1 MVQRHPS
8 PRCKKAAGTRSVS
21 IRRHSLKE
29 KDMKFKSAGALVMLT
44 LLLTMAALSGCSK
57 SAPERTDAQLAGDV
71 QTRISSDPALA
82 GRQIS
87 INADKGVVTLSG
99 NVNSDAE
106 VTSALGDAQQA
117 QGVKQVISRLAV
129 QTAAVTPPPAPEP
142 EPDLAPTKSSASHT
156 PTTTSHG
163 HSRHSL
169 PSPGSS
175 YSNSQGTST
184 TTTASNTGSDL
195 GSSAAPAN
203 TYTPPPPPPP
213 PQKVTVPA
221 GTVFQVRTV
230 EGLSSETN
238 HESDPWHGTLNSD
251 IVVDDQTVIPAG
263 AEVEGH
269 VMEAHASTHYTGGA
283 SLVLGVDKVNFNG
296 KSYQIA
302 TDTWQRKADTRGKNT
317 VEKTAGGAAVGA
329 ILGGIFGGGKGAAI
343 GSVAGAGAGAG
354 ANTITK
360 GQKVEL
366 RPETLVSFKLQNPIS
381 VMPSASTERHGTVI
395 RPDSS
400 PDQQ

>member
-1 MVQRHPS
+1 MR
-8 PRCKKAAGTRSVS
+8 
-21 IRRHSLKE
+21 
-29 KDMKFKSAGALVMLT
+29 FKSAGAVLT
-44 LLLTMAALSGCSK
+44 LALLLAIAALSGCSK
-57 SAPERTDAQLAGDV
+57 SANVAERTDAQVAGDV
-71 QTRISSDPALA
+71 QTRISGDPALS

-106 VTSALGDAQQA
+106 VTSALNDAQQA
-117 QGVKQVISRLAV
+117 QGVKQVVSRLAV
-129 QTAAVTPPPAPEP
+129 QQASAAPAPEP
-142 EPDLAPTKSSASHT
+142 EPPAPEPRRAST
-156 PTTTSHG
+156 RATTTHVR
-163 HSRHSL
+163 SRHSL
-169 PSPGSS
+169 PSSSGS
-175 YSNSQGTST
+175 YANSQGTST
-184 TTTASNTGSDL
+184 TTAASNTGSDF
-195 GSSAAPAN
+195 GSSNTAPAPAN

-213 PQKVTVPA
+213 PQKITVPA
-221 GTVFQVRTV
+221 GTVLPVRTV

-238 HESDPWHGTLNSD
+238 HEGDAWHGTLNSD
-251 IVVDDQTVIPAG
+251 ITVDDQTVIPAG
-263 AEVEGH
+263 ADVEGH

-283 SLVLGVDKVNFNG
+283 SLVLGVDKVNFDG
-296 KSYQIA
+296 KTYQIA

-381 VMPSASTERHGTVI
+381 VMPSASTGRHGTVI
-395 RPDSS
+395 RPDNST
-400 PDQQ
+400 DQPQ

>member
-1 MVQRHPS
+1 MR
-8 PRCKKAAGTRSVS
+8 
-21 IRRHSLKE
+21 
-29 KDMKFKSAGALVMLT
+29 FKSAGAVLT
-44 LLLTMAALSGCSK
+44 LALLLAIAALSGCSK
-57 SAPERTDAQLAGDV
+57 SADVAERTDAQVAGDV
-71 QTRISSDPALA
+71 QTRISGDPALS

-106 VTSALGDAQQA
+106 VTSALNDAQQA
-117 QGVKQVISRLAV
+117 QGVKQVVSRLAV
-129 QTAAVTPPPAPEP
+129 QQASAAPAPEP
-142 EPDLAPTKSSASHT
+142 EPPAPEPRRAST
-156 PTTTSHG
+156 RATTTHVR
-163 HSRHSL
+163 SRHSL
-169 PSPGSS
+169 PSSSGS
-175 YSNSQGTST
+175 YANSQGTST
-184 TTTASNTGSDL
+184 TTAASNTGSDF
-195 GSSAAPAN
+195 GSSNTAPAPAN

-213 PQKVTVPA
+213 PQKITVPA
-221 GTVFQVRTV
+221 GTVLQVRTV

-238 HESDPWHGTLNSD
+238 HEGDAWHGTLNSD
-251 IVVDDQTVIPAG
+251 ITVDDQTVIPAG
-263 AEVEGH
+263 ADVEGH

-283 SLVLGVDKVNFNG
+283 SLVLGVDKVNFDG
-296 KSYQIA
+296 KTYQIA

-381 VMPSASTERHGTVI
+381 VMPSASTGRHGTVI
-395 RPDSS
+395 RPDNST
-400 PDQQ
+400 DQPQ

>member
-1 MVQRHPS
+1 
-8 PRCKKAAGTRSVS
+8 
-21 IRRHSLKE
+21 
-29 KDMKFKSAGALVMLT
+29 MKFKSAGPVLTLT
-44 LLLTMAALSGCSK
+44 LLLAIAALSGCSK
-57 SAPERTDAQLAGDV
+57 SAKVAEPTDAQLAGDV
-71 QTRISSDPALA
+71 QTRISSDQALS
-82 GRQIS
+82 GKQIS

-99 NVNSDAE
+99 TVDSDAE
-106 VTSALGDAQQA
+106 VTSALNDAQQA
-117 QGVKQVISRLAV
+117 QGVRQVISKLAV
-129 QTAAVTPPPAPEP
+129 QTASATPPLSPEP
-142 EPDLAPTKSSASHT
+142 ETPAPAPRRSSPSRESG
-156 PTTTSHG
+156 SHG

-169 PSPGSS
+169 PSSGSS
-175 YSNSQGTST
+175 YGDSQGPI
-184 TTTASNTGSDL
+184 TTASNTGSDL
-195 GSSAAPAN
+195 GPNGVGSTSTPINNA
-203 TYTPPPPPPP
+203 PPPPPPP

-221 GTVFQVRTV
+221 GTVLQVRTV

-238 HESDPWHGTLNSD
+238 HEGDSWHGTLNSD

-263 AEVEGH
+263 AEVDGH
-269 VMEAHASTHYTGGA
+269 VTEAHAATHYTGGA
-283 SLVLGVDKVNFNG
+283 SLILGVDKVSFNG
-296 KSYQIA
+296 KSYQLA

-343 GSVAGAGAGAG
+343 GSVAGGGVGAG

-400 PDQQ
+400 PDQPQPDQQ

>member
-1 MVQRHPS
+1 
-8 PRCKKAAGTRSVS
+8 
-21 IRRHSLKE
+21 
-29 KDMKFKSAGALVMLT
+29 MKFKSAGLVFTLA
-44 LLLTMAALSGCSK
+44 LLLAIAALSGCSK
-57 SAPERTDAQLAGDV
+57 SANVAERTDAQVAGDV
-71 QTRISSDPALA
+71 QTRISSDPALT
-82 GRQIS
+82 GKQIS
-87 INADKGVVTLSG
+87 INADKGVITLSG
-99 NVNSDAE
+99 TVDSDAE
-106 VTSALGDAQQA
+106 VTSALNDAQQA
-117 QGVKQVISRLAV
+117 QGVKQVVSRLAV
-129 QTAAVTPPPAPEP
+129 QTASAAPEPTPEP
-142 EPDLAPTKSSASHT
+142 EPEPAPHKSSPSHAT
-156 PTTTSHG
+156 SSHG

-175 YSNSQGTST
+175 YANSDGTST
-184 TTTASNTGSDL
+184 TTTASNNSSDFGSNGA
-195 GSSAAPAN
+195 GSTSTAN

-221 GTVFQVRTV
+221 GTVLQVRTV

-238 HESDPWHGTLNSD
+238 HEGDTWHGTLNSD

-263 AEVEGH
+263 AEVDGH
-269 VMEAHASTHYTGGA
+269 IMEAHAATHYTGGA
-283 SLVLGVDKVNFNG
+283 SLILGVDKVSFNG
-296 KSYQIA
+296 KTYQVA

-343 GSVAGAGAGAG
+343 GSVAGGGLGAG

-381 VMPSASTERHGTVI
+381 VMPSATTDRHGTVI
-395 RPDSS
+395 RPDSGQD
-400 PDQQ
+400 PQ

>member
-1 MVQRHPS
+1 
-8 PRCKKAAGTRSVS
+8 
-21 IRRHSLKE
+21 
-29 KDMKFKSAGALVMLT
+29 MKFKSAGPVFTLA
-44 LLLTMAALSGCSK
+44 LLLAIAALSGCSK
-57 SAPERTDAQLAGDV
+57 SANVAERTDAQVAGDV
-71 QTRISSDPALA
+71 QTRISSDPALS
-82 GRQIS
+82 GKQIS
-87 INADKGVVTLSG
+87 INADKGVITLSG
-99 NVNSDAE
+99 TVDSDAE
-106 VTSALGDAQQA
+106 VTSALNDAQQA
-117 QGVKQVISRLAV
+117 QGVKQVVSRLAV
-129 QTAAVTPPPAPEP
+129 QTASAAPEPAPEP
-142 EPDLAPTKSSASHT
+142 EPPTPHKSSPSHAT
-156 PTTTSHG
+156 SSHG

-175 YSNSQGTST
+175 YANSEGTST
-184 TTTASNTGSDL
+184 TTTASNNSSDFGSNGTGST
-195 GSSAAPAN
+195 STAN

-221 GTVFQVRTV
+221 GTVLQVRTV

-238 HESDPWHGTLNSD
+238 HEGDTWHGTLNSD

-263 AEVEGH
+263 AEVDGH
-269 VMEAHASTHYTGGA
+269 VMEAHAATHYTGGA
-283 SLVLGVDKVNFNG
+283 SLVLGVDKVSFNG
-296 KSYQIA
+296 KTYQLA

-343 GSVAGAGAGAG
+343 GSVAGGGLGAG

-381 VMPSASTERHGTVI
+381 VMPSASTDRHGTVI
-395 RPDSS
+395 KPDSS
-400 PDQQ
+400 TDQQ